1 MKKKIFLSSAVLA
14 ALCFSAP
21 AQTMYDAITFGTD
34 NYYGSAR
41 TMGMGNAVTAIG
53 GDLGSVS
60 LNPAASA
67 VAGYSQVTITPGLA
81 IAKTAS
87 SWAPAYNSYDAQQE
101 FSGPVAGSK
110 TRFTIPNTGF
120 SLRFETGELTGL
132 KSWTFA
138 FVSNMTNN
146 WCEESYS
153 NGFNAIGDM
162 PRFTSLAGAL
172 ATGAMFNSDGA
183 GHMLNPDIIFGS
195 DKYNTL
201 NAYGNYDRWQ
211 YIAAYDGGLINWNDD
226 AGGSYYGASEYKEG
240 PVALTDANGNPVT
253 DEAGNPLY
261 TYYYGVPGRLAQ
273 TSHRLTVGSKNDIT
287 TNFAFNFNDRFY
299 VGVNFTFPIANY
311 RYSEIFSESADETWP
326 AAAMI
331 TPESGSG
338 VNWAADPSQYFKSA
352 TYRYDYDADISGI
365 NASLGIIW
373 LPTDGLR
380 IGASIKTPTAYT
392 VNEHLRMRFDTEY
405 ELNSYYA
412 ETPEGEFSYNY
423 RSPWSLGTGLAYTFG
438 TLGMLSADWQ
448 MTDFSVMKYS
458 VTGEDGFTFDDPYE
472 VVNTL
477 NGLFCGVSHTLRLGA
492 EIRPL
497 PFLSLR
503 AGYTL
508 TTNPERYYYDNEGYF
523 VDAAYYENNYNFYQ
537 AGKAYLQDKHYVDA
551 PVTTLSCG
559 LGFVSTGSFFADLAF
574 RRTRSASFY
583 SPYNTYLE
591 ATDADGNPVYDSD
604 GNPYMVISPCVRTV
618 RSLFDAV
625 LTLGWR
631 F

>member
-1 MKKKIFLSSAVLA
+1 MKKIFLSSVFLV
-14 ALCFSAP
+14 ALCFGAQ

-67 VAGYSQVTITPGLA
+67 VAGYSQITISPGIV
-81 IAKTAS
+81 IAGTAS
-87 SWAPAYNSYDAQQE
+87 SWAPAYNSYDSEQE
-101 FSGPVAGSK
+101 FSGSVTGSR
-110 TRFTIPNTGF
+110 TRFIVPNTGF

-146 WCEESYS
+146 WCEESYA
-153 NGFNAIGDM
+153 NGFNAVGDN

-172 ATGAMFNSDGA
+172 ATGAMFNSDGF
-183 GHMLNPDIIFGS
+183 GHTLNPDILFGS
-195 DKYNTL
+195 DKYNTI
-201 NAYGNYDRWQ
+201 NGYGNYDRWQ

-226 AGGSYYGASEYKEG
+226 AGGSYYGANEYKDG
-240 PVALTDANGNPVT
+240 PVPLTDANGNPLT
-253 DEAGNPLY
+253 DDEGNQLY
-261 TYYYGVPGRLAQ
+261 TYFYCVPGRLAQ

-287 TNFAFNFNDRFY
+287 TNFGFNFGDRFY
-299 VGVNFTFPIANY
+299 AGINITFPTASY
-311 RYSEIFSESADETWP
+311 RYSEIFTETADETWP
-326 AAAMI
+326 AAGMV

-338 VNWAADPSQYFKSA
+338 ANWLADPAQYFQTA
-352 TYRYDYDADISGI
+352 TYQYDYDADITGV
-365 NASLGIIW
+365 NASFGFIW
-373 LPTDGLR
+373 LPTGSLR
-380 IGASIKTPTAYT
+380 LGASIKTPTAYT
-392 VNEHLRMRFDTEY
+392 VNEHLRMKMNTVY
-405 ELNSYYA
+405 SINSYNA
-412 ETPEGEFSYNY
+412 ETPQGEFTYNY
-423 RSPWSLGTGLAYTFG
+423 RSPWSLSTGVAWTFG
-438 TLGMLSADWQ
+438 TFGLLSADWQ

-458 VTGEDGFTFDDPYE
+458 VTGEDGFTFDDPYQE
-472 VVNTL
+472 VNTL
-477 NGLFCGVSHTLRLGA
+477 NNIFCGVSHTLRLGA
-492 EIRPL
+492 ELRPL

-503 AGYTL
+503 AGYT
-508 TTNPERYYYDNEGYF
+508 NPERYYYDNEGYY
-523 VDAAYYENNYNFYQ
+523 VDAAYYENNYDFYQ
-537 AGKAYLQDKHYVDA
+537 AGKAYLQEKHYVDA

-591 ATDADGNPVYDSD
+591 ATDSAGNQVFDSD
-604 GNPYMVISPCVRTV
+604 GNPYMVVSPCIRTV
-618 RSLFDAV
+618 RSLVDAV
-625 LTLGWR
+625 ITLGWR